1 MKAKEYLEQWEKT
14 GRSKEGLGRVGIDM
28 VQDMIDTEAKRHI
41 TTIDGQKALIKEF
54 DLKWKAFARLT
65 KEPWIKPD
73 GFNKLLL
80 AMIGKTKQFEKEKKN
95 GRKQSPAIQGSSSD
109 DGSIITDV
117 PVDAQASDTLPYLP

>member
-80 AMIGKTKQFEKEKKN
+80 AMIGKTKQFEKEKKILL
-95 GRKQSPAIQGSSSD
+95 K
-109 DGSIITDV
+109 
-117 PVDAQASDTLPYLP
+117 